1 VYAMVTDQ
9 RPLEWASPDTDM
21 THLSKIIPSPSNV
34 LRRGVVGGGGGALT
48 VSVDSSNTA
57 TSAGISLQWTLGA
70 DGYRGTIDI
79 AGTNGVA
86 MTTDTN
92 GFLGAFGYDDM
103 ASVSLPLTQ
112 GAYITLK
119 GCTPT
124 DTVATFETEL
134 RVVTITKTTLTVYN
148 DAADGEHNFG
158 ATGYIC
164 AGDTVTFST
173 RMAHLADPKGIVVG
187 DRVKVK
193 TTSNN
198 AEATQATTDVNG
210 LLTVTNDR
218 THNFKTGDRVRTS
231 AFTTTCGTADTAAT
245 QTQPSTDYFVTR
257 VSATTFSLHDAKA
270 GVIDSTA
277 KLCTGQ
283 TPTIDFVP
291 SATLY
296 ETRTV
301 DKVWA
306 DPTTGDITTFTV
318 KDPYTNVRNGQ
329 VAEAWVDESGT
340 TEELTCGRRGLCES
354 ESGICACFTG
364 YTGQSCGTINALH
377 Q

>member
-1 VYAMVTDQ
+1 VN
-9 RPLEWASPDTDM
+9 L
-21 THLSKIIPSPSNV
+21 
-34 LRRGVVGGGGGALT
+34 RGVVGGGGGAMT
-48 VSVDSSNTA
+48 FTVDSSNTA
-57 TSAGISLQWTLGA
+57 TSAGISLHWNPS
-70 DGYRGTIDI
+70 DGTAGVLTI
-79 AGTNGVA
+79 AGTAGTA

-103 ASVSLPLTQ
+103 ISTTLTQ
-112 GAYITLK
+112 GAYITMT

-124 DTVATFETEL
+124 DTVATYETEL
-134 RVVTITKTTLTVYN
+134 RVTLMTATALTVTN
-148 DAADGEHNFG
+148 TGASPHDAHNLGGGTAD
-158 ATGYIC
+158 AYIC

-173 RMAHLADPKGIVVG
+173 RMAHLADPKGIGVG

-193 TTSNN
+193 TTGNN
-198 AEATQATTDVNG
+198 AEATQATTDNNG
-210 LLTVTNDR
+210 ILTVTNDR

-245 QTQPSTDYFVTR
+245 QIQPSTDYFVTR
-257 VSATTFSLHDAKA
+257 IVNADPDQASLKFSLRDA
-270 GVIDSTA
+270 GQNGRIDSTD
-277 KLCTGQ
+277 KLCTGA

-306 DPTTGDITTFTV
+306 DATTGDITTFTV
-318 KDPYTNVRNGQ
+318 KDPYINVRKGQ